1 MSEVLVRNLDE
12 AVVEQLKARGSGRSL
27 QAALELILE
36 RAARPAPTRPPRAAY
51 RVLADHLRASLGDR
65 PQSDSAALLA
75 EDRRDEH
82 WRRTARD
89 CTLPWPCKWMAG
101 SLQPM
106 RSSTTRSMKPRSVPH
121 ILWVE
126 GDLGVPTAAIAE
138 DFEIDLDALSRYSAD
153 EIQLLF
159 SYHTGDRLTD
169 ADLTALSGLAAHLQE
184 LYLSNPA
191 VTDAGMVNLRGL
203 LNLAMLDL
211 RGTSVTD
218 AGLEHIGGLVGL
230 RTLNLAETAV
240 TDAGLAHPRGLSGLR
255 RLVLWGTRVT
265 DAGLVLESSS

>member
-1 MSEVLVRNLDE
+1 MDGWLITADE
-12 AVVEQLKARGSGRSL
+12 KLYNALHETPLGAR
-27 QAALELILE
+27 
-36 RAARPAPTRPPRAAY
+36 
-51 RVLADHLRASLGDR
+51 
-65 PQSDSAALLA
+65 
-75 EDRRDEH
+75 
-82 WRRTARD
+82 
-89 CTLPWPCKWMAG
+89 
-101 SLQPM
+101 
-106 RSSTTRSMKPRSVPH
+106 

-240 TDAGLAHPRGLSGLR
+240 TDAGLAHPARALWPAQAGPLGNPGDR
-255 RLVLWGTRVT
+255 RRTSPRIQ
-265 DAGLVLESSS
+265 